1 LHAAYV
7 SGRATAVSVCQAH
20 LDHIATYDRK
30 GPALGAIIINNP
42 HQWTGRRA
50 KVGKSDRE
58 ETFAGATGD
67 DKVDEPRA
75 GRPRPRPDLACGG
88 SPRFSRQHPVLG
100 QPRRGTA
107 LIERH
112 PDTRFVIDH
121 MAIQQPSAPPAP
133 PEPWADLPKVLEL
146 AKHKNEV
153 IKDAPIPVIHMTAA
167 EPRVSDPKAAV
178 RFHRQQCR
186 PAAPTPTIWRQR
198 FRAAATCN

>member
-1 LHAAYV
+1 MAASAALFPIEETTIATLHAAYV

-20 LDHIATYDRK
+20 LDRIAAYDRK

-112 PDTRFVIDH
+112 PDTI
-121 MAIQQPSAPPAP
+121 IWPSSSRAHRPRRRSPG
-133 PEPWADLPKVLEL
+133 
-146 AKHKNEV
+146 
-153 IKDAPIPVIHMTAA
+153 PI
-167 EPRVSDPKAAV
+167 
-178 RFHRQQCR
+178 CR
-186 PAAPTPTIWRQR
+186 RCWSSPSTRTQ
-198 FRAAATCN
+198 